1 MQISNVRL
9 GGVRMLGIEQYKKI
23 QKLKKIGLSK
33 VKVSQQTNLSY
44 KTICNYWNM
53 NENYFINKLK
63 EHEFILVNYR
73 QYIIEI
79 LKICPQINNTV
90 LLKRIALLVISIN
103 VCVRRLILIT
113 NRALFTWKEMKVDT
127 HLIETLQKRLIAD
140 AQVITLN

>member
-1 MQISNVRL
+1 
-9 GGVRMLGIEQYKKI
+9 MLGTSQYKKI

-79 LKICPQINNTV
+79 LKICPQI
-90 LLKRIALLVISIN
+90 IQSSIN
-103 VCVRRLILIT
+103 YKYKCLYI
-113 NRALFTWKEMKVDT
+113 KVDT
-127 HLIETLQKRLIAD
+127 Y
-140 AQVITLN
+140 N

>member
-1 MQISNVRL
+1 
-9 GGVRMLGIEQYKKI
+9 MLGIEQYKKI

-90 LLKRIALLVISIN
+90 LLKRIKEDFPDLEVPHASFHIYIKKVREETGLVKPERKYK
-103 VCVRRLILIT
+103 VR
-113 NRALFTWKEMKVDT
+113 E
-127 HLIETLQKRLIAD
+127 ETLE
-140 AQVITLN
+140 AQEGQVDFGRMC

>member
-79 LKICPQINNTV
+79 LKICPQIN
-90 LLKRIALLVISIN
+90 IMI
-103 VCVRRLILIT
+103 
-113 NRALFTWKEMKVDT
+113 KED
-127 HLIETLQKRLIAD
+127 LSLC
-140 AQVITLN
+140 

>member
-1 MQISNVRL
+1 
-9 GGVRMLGIEQYKKI
+9 MLGIEQYKKI

-90 LLKRIALLVISIN
+90 CLK
-103 VCVRRLILIT
+103 
-113 NRALFTWKEMKVDT
+113 E
-127 HLIETLQKRLIAD
+127 
-140 AQVITLN
+140 

>member
-1 MQISNVRL
+1 
-9 GGVRMLGIEQYKKI
+9 MLGIEQYKKI

-113 NRALFTWKEMKVDT
+113 NRVLFT
-127 HLIETLQKRLIAD
+127 
-140 AQVITLN
+140 

>member
-1 MQISNVRL
+1 MQISNIRL

-73 QYIIEI
+73 QYI
-79 LKICPQINNTV
+79 KDMSSN
-90 LLKRIALLVISIN
+90 K
-103 VCVRRLILIT
+103 
-113 NRALFTWKEMKVDT
+113 
-127 HLIETLQKRLIAD
+127 
-140 AQVITLN
+140 

>member
-1 MQISNVRL
+1 
-9 GGVRMLGIEQYKKI
+9 MLGIEQYKKI

-73 QYIIEI
+73 QYIVEI
-79 LKICPQINNTV
+79 LKICPKINNTV

-103 VCVRRLILIT
+103 VCVRRLILIH
-113 NRALFTWKEMKVDT
+113 NRVLFTWKEMKVDT
-127 HLIETLQKRLIAD
+127 HLIEIFQKKINSRCTGD
-140 AQVITLN
+140 YT

>member
-9 GGVRMLGIEQYKKI
+9 GGVKMLEIEQYKKI

-90 LLKRIALLVISIN
+90 LLKRIKEDFPDLEDKVLTFTTKHHSY
-103 VCVRRLILIT
+103 LEIT
-113 NRALFTWKEMKVDT
+113 MNQ
-127 HLIETLQKRLIAD
+127 I
-140 AQVITLN
+140 

>member
-1 MQISNVRL
+1 
-9 GGVRMLGIEQYKKI
+9 MLGIEQYKKI

-90 LLKRIALLVISIN
+90 LLKRIVLLIISIN
-103 VCVRRLILIT
+103 VYVGRLILIT

-140 AQVITLN
+140 AQVITLS

>member
-1 MQISNVRL
+1 
-9 GGVRMLGIEQYKKI
+9 MLGIEQYKKI

-44 KTICNYWNM
+44 KTICNYWNI

-79 LKICPQINNTV
+79 LKICSQINNTV
-90 LLKRIALLVISIN
+90 LLKRIVLLIISIN
-103 VCVRRLILIT
+103 VYMGRLILIT
-113 NRALFTWKEMKVDT
+113 NIALFTWKEMKVDT

-140 AQVITLN
+140 AQVITLS

>member
-1 MQISNVRL
+1 
-9 GGVRMLGIEQYKKI
+9 MLGIEQYKKI

-53 NENYFINKLK
+53 NENYFLNKLK

-73 QYIIEI
+73 QYIIEV
-79 LKICPQINNTV
+79 LKICPQINNIVLFKRIV
-90 LLKRIALLVISIN
+90 LLIISIN
-103 VCVRRLILIT
+103 VYIGRLMLIL
-113 NRALFTWKEMKVDT
+113 NKVLFIWKEMKVDT

-140 AQVITLN
+140 AQVSILS

>member
-1 MQISNVRL
+1 
-9 GGVRMLGIEQYKKI
+9 MLGIEQYKKI

-79 LKICPQINNTV
+79 LKICLQI
-90 LLKRIALLVISIN
+90 LKRIKKDFHDLEVPYAS
-103 VCVRRLILIT
+103 
-113 NRALFTWKEMKVDT
+113 F
-127 HLIETLQKRLIAD
+127 Q
-140 AQVITLN
+140 

>member
-63 EHEFILVNYR
+63 EHEFIF
-73 QYIIEI
+73 
-79 LKICPQINNTV
+79 KG
-90 LLKRIALLVISIN
+90 
-103 VCVRRLILIT
+103 
-113 NRALFTWKEMKVDT
+113 
-127 HLIETLQKRLIAD
+127 
-140 AQVITLN
+140 